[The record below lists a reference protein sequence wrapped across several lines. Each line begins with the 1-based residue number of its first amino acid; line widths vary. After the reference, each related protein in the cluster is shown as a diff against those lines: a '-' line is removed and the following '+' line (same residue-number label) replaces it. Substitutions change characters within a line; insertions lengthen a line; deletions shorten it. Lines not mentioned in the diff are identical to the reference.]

1 MKKKN
6 GKKTAKKW
14 QLGKEDLKET
24 VQKMKI

>member
-1 MKKKN
+1 MMKKKN

-24 VQKMKI
+24 V